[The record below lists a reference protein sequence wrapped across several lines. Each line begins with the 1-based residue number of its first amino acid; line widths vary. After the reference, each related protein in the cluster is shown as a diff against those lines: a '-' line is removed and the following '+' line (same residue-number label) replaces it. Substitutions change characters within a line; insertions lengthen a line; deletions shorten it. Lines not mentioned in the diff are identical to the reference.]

1 MTYWAIVPVKPLMHG
16 KSRLAGVLTPDE
28 RADLNRRLLIHTLS
42 TLATIAEIEQILVI
56 SRDHTALALA
66 RSFGAR
72 TVQENGAPHLNIALA
87 RATAVA
93 KNFSARGVL
102 VVPADLPLL
111 SSEDIGAILARA
123 AQPPVVVVAPD
134 RRRQGTN
141 ALLISPVGLID
152 FEFGPDSFHCHSKRA
167 VEAGARLEIC
177 ELPSLALDMDLP
189 EDLQMVSETLEKYMA
204 ELGQEDANPYLV
216 EELDR

>member
-1 MTYWAIVPVKPLMHG
+1 MTFWAIVPVKPLIRG

-56 SRDHTALALA
+56 SRDRTALALA

-72 TVQENGAPHLNIALA
+72 TVQENGAPHLNVALA

-111 SSEDIGAILARA
+111 SSEDIGAILALA
-123 AQPPVVVVAPD
+123 AKPPVVVVAPD
-134 RRRQGTN
+134 RRKQGTN

-167 VEAGARLEIC
+167 LEAGARLEIC

-204 ELGQEDANPYLV
+204 ELGQEDAIPYLV

>member
-1 MTYWAIVPVKPLMHG
+1 MTFWAIVPVKPLIRG

-42 TLATIAEIEQILVI
+42 TIATIAEIEQILVI
-56 SRDHTALALA
+56 SRDQNVLALA
-66 RSFGAR
+66 RSYGAR
-72 TVQENGAPHLNIALA
+72 TVKENGAPHLNIALA

-111 SSEDIGAILARA
+111 SSEDIRAILALA
-123 AQPPVVVVAPD
+123 VQPPVVVVAPD
-134 RRRQGTN
+134 RRKQGTN

-152 FEFGPDSFHCHSKRA
+152 FEFGPDSFHRHSKRA
-167 VEAGARLEIC
+167 LEVGARLEIC

-189 EDLQMVSETLEKYMA
+189 EDLQMVSETLEKYLA
-204 ELGQEDANPYLV
+204 ELGQGQAVTYLA
-216 EELDR
+216 EQLER